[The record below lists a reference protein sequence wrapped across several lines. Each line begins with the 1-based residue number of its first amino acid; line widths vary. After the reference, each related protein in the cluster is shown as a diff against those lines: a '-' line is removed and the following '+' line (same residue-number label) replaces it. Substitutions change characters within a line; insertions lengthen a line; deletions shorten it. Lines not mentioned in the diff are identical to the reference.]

1 MCPPP
6 PSHPSFP
13 TVTTTMASDL
23 TYSLPV
29 IRKFA
34 GRDATATY
42 SEVHPPSLLHR
53 EGSVTMVGKL
63 DPATPKSWS
72 ASTGAP
78 TQDQPAS
85 DPAATIPGDK
95 PLVPKPKKPELET
108 LINYHDFESA
118 AQSSLTAKTWAF
130 YSSAATDCVTHRLN
144 SSLYNRI
151 LLRPRVMRDMTLVD
165 TSTTILGRKSTLPF
179 FCAPAALA
187 RMAHPDGECAIARS
201 CARQGIPQGIST
213 SASYPVED
221 IVESVMLDKKLPHP
235 ENVPMSF
242 FYQLYVDRDRKKSEV
257 LLRKV
262 EELGLKGIMVTV
274 DAATNGKRELDERV
288 SVEQAMKTAPART
301 PGEAFKKDKQGGGLA
316 RLMSGF
322 IDPALIW
329 NDIKW
334 LRKSTK
340 LPLVLKGIMTW
351 QDAVLAA
358 EAGVEGIILSNHGGR
373 NLDTSPPSLLTLLE
387 IQRNAPWVFD
397 KLEIIV
403 DGGIKRG
410 TDIFKALCLGASSVE
425 IGRGFLYAVNYGEE
439 GVERFIGILRDELE
453 TTMRLM
459 GVNSLN
465 ELHPGM
471 VNTQDIDHLVSVGD
485 KHPYAK
491 GIAKARL

>member
-1 MCPPP
+1 M
-6 PSHPSFP
+6 
-13 TVTTTMASDL
+13 
-23 TYSLPV
+23 
-29 IRKFA
+29 IRKYA

-53 EGSVTMVGKL
+53 EDSVTMVGKL

-72 ASTGAP
+72 VAIAEP

-85 DPAATIPGDK
+85 DPAATIPGST
-95 PLVPKPKKPELET
+95 PIVERPKKPELET

-118 AQSSLTAKTWAF
+118 ARTSLTAKTWAF
-130 YSSAATDCVTHRLN
+130 YSSAATDCVTHKLN
-144 SSLYNRI
+144 NSLYNRI
-151 LLRPRVMRDMTLVD
+151 LLRPRVMRDATLVD

-187 RMAHPDGECAIARS
+187 RMAHKDGECAIARG
-201 CARQGIPQGIST
+201 CAKQGIPQGIST

-221 IVESVMLDKKLPHP
+221 IVESVTLDHKLPYP
-235 ENVPMSF
+235 EGVPMSF
-242 FYQLYVDRDRKKSEV
+242 FFQLYVDRDRRKSEV
-257 LLRKV
+257 LLKRV
-262 EELGLKGIMVTV
+262 EELGVKGIMVTV

-322 IDPALIW
+322 IDPALVW
-329 NDIKW
+329 EDIKW
-334 LRKSTK
+334 LRRSTK

-358 EAGVEGIILSNHGGR
+358 EHGVEGIILSNHGGR

-387 IQRNAPWVFD
+387 IQRNAPWVFSR
-397 KLEIIV
+397 LEIII

-425 IGRGFLYAVNYGEE
+425 IGRGFLYSVNYGEE

-459 GVNSLN
+459 GVSSLG

-471 VNTQDIDHLVSVGD
+471 VNTQDVDHLVSVGEE
-485 KHPYAK
+485 HPYAT
-491 GIAKARL
+491 GRAKARL